1 MSKVMMIGFDGA
13 DPCVVKQLLD
23 EGRLPNFKK
32 VIENGTTTK
41 DYSMLG
47 VFPSVT
53 PPNWVSLATRN
64 CPNKHGV
71 TDF

>member
-41 DYSMLG
+41 DYSQHTQYDTAASKSNGIG
-47 VFPSVT
+47 VKYVCF
-53 PPNWVSLATRN
+53 R
-64 CPNKHGV
+64 
-71 TDF
+71 